1 MALNDKDRKTLL
13 ALVRA
18 TIAASVG
25 GVEIPRF
32 DLKSP
37 EMREIRGVFVT
48 LHKDGRLR
56 GCIGNFDPCD
66 VLYQNVTEMA
76 VAAATQDR
84 RFDIVTME
92 ELPDINIEIS
102 VLSPLRGITDVEE
115 IEIGK
120 HGIYMTKG
128 RIRGVLLPQVAIE
141 QGYNRE
147 EFLNATCEKAGMS
160 PTRWKDGSVEIEIFD
175 AEIFSDSLRE
185 G

>member
-1 MALNDKDRKTLL
+1 MAINDKDKETLL
-13 ALVRA
+13 ALARA

-25 GVEIPRF
+25 GEEIPRF

-48 LHKDGRLR
+48 LYKDGRLR
-56 GCIGNFDPCD
+56 GCTGNFDPCD
-66 VLYQNVTEMA
+66 ALYQSVTDMA

-84 RFDIVTME
+84 RFEVVTME
-92 ELPDINIEIS
+92 ELAGIKIEIS
-102 VLSPLRGITDVEE
+102 VLSPLKMITDVEE
-115 IEIGK
+115 IEVGR

-128 RIRGVLLPQVAIE
+128 RIRGVLLPQVAVE
-141 QGYNRE
+141 QGFTRE

-175 AEIFSDSLRE
+175 AEIFSDSLP
-185 G
+185 GG

>member
-1 MALNDKDRKTLL
+1 MAIQDKDRETLL
-13 ALVRA
+13 SLARA
-18 TIAASVG
+18 AIAASVG
-25 GVEIPRF
+25 GAEIPRF

-37 EMREIRGVFVT
+37 VMREICGVFVT
-48 LHKDGRLR
+48 LHKDGKLR

-66 VLYQNVTEMA
+66 ALYQNVTDMA

-84 RFDIVTME
+84 RFDIVTTE
-92 ELPDINIEIS
+92 ELADIKIEIS
-102 VLSPLRGITDVEE
+102 VLSPLRKITDVEE

-128 RIRGVLLPQVAIE
+128 RVRGVLLPQVAVE

-147 EFLNATCEKAGMS
+147 EFLNATCEKAGLS

-175 AEIFSDSLRE
+175 AEIFADSSGE

>member
-1 MALNDKDRKTLL
+1 MAISTKDRETLL
-13 ALVRA
+13 ALARA

-37 EMREIRGVFVT
+37 EMRQVCGVFVT
-48 LHKDGRLR
+48 LHKRGRLR

-66 VLYQNVTEMA
+66 PLYQNVTEMA

-92 ELPDINIEIS
+92 EMKEIDIEIS
-102 VLSPLRGITDVEE
+102 VLSPLRKITDTEE

-120 HGIYMTKG
+120 HGIYMTKAQF
-128 RIRGVLLPQVAIE
+128 RGVLLPQVAVE
-141 QGYNRE
+141 QGYNQE
-147 EFLNATCEKAGMS
+147 EFLNATCEKAGFS
-160 PTRWKDGSVEIEIFD
+160 PKRWKDGSVEIEIFD
-175 AEIFSDSLRE
+175 AEIFSESLLE

>member
-1 MALNDKDRKTLL
+1 MAISDKDKKTLL
-13 ALVRA
+13 ALARA

-37 EMREIRGVFVT
+37 EMRQVCGVFVT
-48 LHKDGRLR
+48 LHKKGRLR

-66 VLYQNVTEMA
+66 PLYQNVAEMA

-84 RFDIVTME
+84 RFDMVTME
-92 ELPDINIEIS
+92 ELPEIDIEIS
-102 VLSPLRGITDVEE
+102 VLSPLRKITDTDE

-128 RIRGVLLPQVAIE
+128 RFRGVLLPQVAVE
-141 QGYNRE
+141 HGYNRE
-147 EFLNATCEKAGMS
+147 EFLNATCEKAGLS
-160 PTRWKDGSVEIEIFD
+160 PTRWKDGSVDIEIFD
-175 AEIFSDSLRE
+175 AEIFSEKD
-185 G
+185 